1 MQEKGGK
8 KAIKKAIKKRG
19 RAARGLFHTLK
30 SNNYYA

>member
-1 MQEKGGK
+1 MQEKGDK
-8 KAIKKAIKKRG
+8 KSNKKSNKKRG